1 MVYDGVTTKPDL
13 DEALKHYGVPG
24 MRWGVRHDRDKKTGR
39 LNDKTRKKLRKGI
52 DVTSSRGKI
61 RRRLNNLENSKVD
74 FLGKVAG
81 EKITQNKYKSKLEKS
96 KAKGKT
102 KKVDKYTEKL
112 AKSKKIQ
119 KLNEQYIK
127 DLDSAIKD
135 VYKIGSKNY
144 DISKKQIYKQTS
156 KGKAS
161 SFSSAYALGIL
172 GALGMSAAQT
182 AEAKKYEDLT
192 GGNTSSNVKSDVYK
206 VKKKK
211 RY

>member
-1 MVYDGVTTKPDL
+1 MTYDGVINKPPL
-13 DEALKHYGVPG
+13 DEALQHYGVPG

-81 EKITQNKYKSKLEKS
+81 EKIAQNKYKSKLEKS

-156 KGKAS
+156 KGRAS

-172 GALGMSAAQT
+172 GALGMAGAQA
-182 AEAKKYEDLT
+182 AEAKKYEELT

-211 RY
+211 K

>member
-1 MVYDGVTTKPDL
+1 M
-13 DEALKHYGVPG
+13 
-24 MRWGVRHDRDKKTGR
+24 
-39 LNDKTRKKLRKGI
+39 
-52 DVTSSRGKI
+52 
-61 RRRLNNLENSKVD
+61 NNLENSKVD

-144 DISKKQIYKQTS
+144 DISKKQIYKQTR
-156 KGKAS
+156 KGRA
-161 SFSSAYALGIL
+161 
-172 GALGMSAAQT
+172 GAAIENSLGMLGFLSPVGVGVFSGNGVATTAASNKQR
-182 AEAKKYEDLT
+182 KKYGNLT
-192 GGNTSSNVKSDVYK
+192 GGDTSYSVKSDVYK

-211 RY
+211 G